1 MSPHPKCICRT
12 YPEASE
18 EKSGSGLRALKASSL
33 QCIGISEVLATKL
46 ALDALE
52 SFRAPHLETPRCP
65 LHGYK
70 YLPFRLFNTLDS
82 HLFRGVLKDQVY
94 LRWSKILPSRV
105 HGLTSKPG
113 SRDNRITIDL
123 QHSLIKES
131 SAEGIISVLIH
142 HMAHAYFLACCG
154 PPSLGKNRSERQNL
168 GHDLAYSTLVY
179 KIMDVFQPQGF
190 NRMPNLFLFDRARH
204 HLNDHRQLCRAE
216 RTVGHLAEPGKCCTY
231 QSTDFLDRKTCRDH
245 TLTLKELHLKHE
257 RDGTSDLGDPYP
269 KSHYIHVVDLV
280 KQRFTPVLRSQYRYR
295 PKDYIELHYENYAVP
310 FLRSG
315 LRKDCSLAS
324 KISEDVNFLNIPAPS
339 HQIFCAFYSYLL
351 NGDYPPE
358 LVKITSP
365 YITARNAE
373 GPPLILTYVPE
384 LENFLATD
392 IRMFSLASML
402 DFSDLRDS
410 AMHRMHSLSETHANP
425 ISILQEIYN
434 SPTRNDDD
442 RDGLRRWVLE
452 FLPKGG
458 KERGF
463 TNIDVLQTGQWSDS
477 LAKLRK
483 ENGLFNMDYSTA
495 FESLVLEKASAYI
508 NAYNEASRATGHAA
522 GNPSETFNLGT
533 LSSEELELL
542 RQVHPQMSKLYET
555 AVAST
560 QKQALGPKVEKQ
572 TNNDCGSEHCFCHV
586 NQQTRHHPHRH
597 HQQQQQE
604 EDQDSDTSCSQ
615 CPCYYCVP
623 VLNEPNTLRQ
633 TPNPQHC
640 LNVTTPL
647 LFSPSPQ
654 TTCSPINFIPVS
666 THHRF
671 R

>member
-1 MSPHPKCICRT
+1 MSPPPKCVCRT

-18 EKSGSGLRALKASSL
+18 EKSGCGLRALKAFSL
-33 QCIGISEVLATKL
+33 QSIGISEVLATKL

-52 SFRAPHLETPRCP
+52 NFRAPHLETPRCS

-94 LRWSKILPSRV
+94 LRWSKILPSCV

-123 QHSLIKES
+123 QHALIKDS

-154 PPSLGKNRSERQNL
+154 PPSL
-168 GHDLAYSTLVY
+168 
-179 KIMDVFQPQGF
+179 
-190 NRMPNLFLFDRARH
+190 
-204 HLNDHRQLCRAE
+204 
-216 RTVGHLAEPGKCCTY
+216 
-231 QSTDFLDRKTCRDH
+231 DFLDKKTCRDH
-245 TLTLKELHLKHE
+245 SLTLKELHLKHG
-257 RDGTSDLGDPYP
+257 RDGKSDLGDPYP
-269 KSHYIHVVDLV
+269 KSHYIHDVDLV

-310 FLRSG
+310 FLRSD

-425 ISILQEIYN
+425 ILILQEIYN
-434 SPTRNDDD
+434 SSTRNDDD
-442 RDGLRRWVLE
+442 RDRLRRWVLE

-463 TNIDVLQTGQWSDS
+463 TNIDVLQTGQWSDG

-495 FESLVLEKASAYI
+495 FESLVLEKASACI
-508 NAYNEASRATGHAA
+508 NAYNEASRATGQAA
-522 GNPSETFNLGT
+522 GNPSETFNIGT

-555 AVAST
+555 AIALM
-560 QKQALGPKVEKQ
+560 QKQAPGPKMEEQ
-572 TNNDCGSEHCFCHV
+572 TNNDCRSEHCFCHV
-586 NQQTRHHPHRH
+586 NQRHHPHRQQQQQ
-597 HQQQQQE
+597 QQQQQE
-604 EDQDSDTSCSQ
+604 DQDSDASCAQ
-615 CPCYYCVP
+615 CPCFYCVP
-623 VLNEPNTLRQ
+623 FFNEPNTLRQ

-647 LFSPSPQ
+647 LFSPNPQ
-654 TTCSPINFIPVS
+654 TTCNPINFIPVS